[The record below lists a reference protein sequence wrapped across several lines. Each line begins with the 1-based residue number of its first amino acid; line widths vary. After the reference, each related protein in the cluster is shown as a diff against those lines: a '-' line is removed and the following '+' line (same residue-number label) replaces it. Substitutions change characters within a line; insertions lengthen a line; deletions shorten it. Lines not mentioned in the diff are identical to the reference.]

1 MGSLTRESLMS
12 LEEYARQRPAFRR
25 RVIEHKKQRTV
36 ALGPNLALL
45 FEDEL
50 TIRYQIQEMLRIERT
65 FEEAGILDELETYLP
80 LVPGGADWKA
90 TMMLEYADPEA
101 RKEWLARLKGVE
113 RKVWVRVAGQDAVFA
128 VADED
133 LERENETKT
142 SAVHFLRFPLSP
154 AMIAA
159 LGAGAHLAMG
169 VDHPE
174 YRYHLEDVPEPVR
187 RSLCE
192 DLEL

>member
-1 MGSLTRESLMS
+1 MNAITRESLLS

-25 RVIEHKKQRTV
+25 QVIEHKKRRMV
-36 ALGPNLALL
+36 GLGPHLTLT

-65 FEEAGILDELETYLP
+65 FEEAGILNELAVYLP
-80 LVPGGADWKA
+80 LVPRGAEWTA
-90 TMMLEYADPEA
+90 TMMLEYPDPEE
-101 RKEWLARLKGVE
+101 RQIWLARLKGIE
-113 RKVWVRVAGQDAVFA
+113 NRVWVRVAGHEAVFA

-133 LERENETKT
+133 LERENAAKT

-154 AMIAA
+154 AMVLAVQE
-159 LGAGAHLAMG
+159 GAGLAMG
-169 VDHPE
+169 VDHPD
-174 YRYHLEDVPEPVR
+174 YRHRLEAIPEAIR

-192 DLEL
+192 DLRS

>member
-1 MGSLTRESLMS
+1 MNGITRESLMS

-36 ALGPNLALL
+36 ALGSHLTLV

-90 TMMLEYADPEA
+90 TMMLEYPDPEA
-101 RKEWLARLKGVE
+101 RKHWLARLKGVE
-113 RKVWVRVAGQDAVFA
+113 DRMWVQVASLEAVYA
-128 VADED
+128 IADED
-133 LERENETKT
+133 MERENETKT
-142 SAVHFLRFPLSP
+142 SAVHFLRFPLSQ
-154 AMIAA
+154 AMVAA
-159 LGAGAHLAMG
+159 LRAGADLSMG

-174 YRYHLEDVPEPVR
+174 YQHRLEPVPDAVR
-187 RSLCE
+187 CSLCE
-192 DLEL
+192 DLKP

>member
-1 MGSLTRESLMS
+1 MNGITRESLMS
-12 LEEYARQRPAFRR
+12 LEEYARARPVFRR
-25 RVIEHKKQRTV
+25 RVIEHKKQRTL
-36 ALGPNLALL
+36 ALGAHLTLI

-65 FEEAGILDELETYLP
+65 FEEAGIVDELDAYLP

-90 TMMLEYADPEA
+90 TMMLEYPDPEA
-101 RKEWLARLKGVE
+101 RKHWLARLKGVE
-113 RKVWVRVAGQDAVFA
+113 DRVWVRVTGFDPVFA

-133 LERENETKT
+133 LDRENETKT
-142 SAVHFLRFPLSP
+142 SAVHFLRFPLNQ
-154 AMIAA
+154 AMAAA
-159 LGAGAHLAMG
+159 LHAGASLSMG

-174 YRYHLEDVPEPVR
+174 YNCHLEQVPEALR

-192 DLEL
+192 DLKS

>member
-1 MGSLTRESLMS
+1 VNAITRDSLMS
-12 LEEYARQRPAFRR
+12 LEEYARQRSAFRR

-36 ALGPNLALL
+36 ALGPNLTLV

-50 TIRYQIQEMLRIERT
+50 TIRYQIQEMLRIEKT
-65 FEEAGILDELETYLP
+65 FEEAGIIDELEVYLP

-90 TMMLEYADPEA
+90 TMMLEYPDPDV
-101 RKEWLARLKGVE
+101 RKHWLERLKGVE
-113 RKVWVRVAGQDAVFA
+113 DRVWVRLAGFDSVFA
-128 VADED
+128 IADED

-142 SAVHFLRFPLSP
+142 SAVHFLRFPLSQSMVA
-154 AMIAA
+154 AMQA
-159 LGAGAHLAMG
+159 GAGLAMG

-174 YRYHLEDVPEPVR
+174 YQHQMEAVAETVR

-192 DLEL
+192 DLKP

>member
-1 MGSLTRESLMS
+1 VNAITRDSLMS
-12 LEEYARQRPAFRR
+12 LEEYARQRSAFRR

-36 ALGPNLALL
+36 ALGPNLTLV

-50 TIRYQIQEMLRIERT
+50 TIRYQIQEMLRIEKT
-65 FEEAGILDELETYLP
+65 FEEAGIVDELEVYLP

-90 TMMLEYADPEA
+90 TMMLEYPDPDV
-101 RKEWLARLKGVE
+101 RKHWLERLKGVE
-113 RKVWVRVAGQDAVFA
+113 DRVWVRVAGFDAVFA
-128 VADED
+128 IADED

-142 SAVHFLRFPLSP
+142 SAVHFLRFPLSQP
-154 AMIAA
+154 MVAA
-159 LGAGAHLAMG
+159 LRGGAGLAMG

-174 YRYHLEDVPEPVR
+174 YQHQMEAVAEPVR

-192 DLEL
+192 DLEP

>member
-1 MGSLTRESLMS
+1 MAGITRDSLMS

-25 RVIEHKKQRTV
+25 HVIEHKKQRTV
-36 ALGPNLALL
+36 GLGPNLSLV

-80 LVPGGADWKA
+80 LVPSGTDWKA
-90 TMMLEYADPEA
+90 TMMLEYEDPEV
-101 RKEWLARLKGVE
+101 RKHWLARLKGVE
-113 RKVWVRVAGQDAVFA
+113 KKVWVQVAGQEAVFA
-128 VADED
+128 IADED

-142 SAVHFLRFPLSP
+142 SAVHFLRFPLSQ

-159 LGAGAHLAMG
+159 LRAGAGLAMG

-174 YRYHLEDVPEPVR
+174 YQYSLGTVPEAVL

-192 DLEL
+192 DLRP

>member
-1 MGSLTRESLMS
+1 MAGITRDSLMS

-36 ALGPNLALL
+36 GLGPNLSLV

-80 LVPGGADWKA
+80 LVPSGTDWKA
-90 TMMLEYADPEA
+90 TMMLEYEDPEV
-101 RKEWLARLKGVE
+101 RKHWLARLKGVE
-113 RKVWVRVAGQDAVFA
+113 KKVWVQVAGQEAVFA
-128 VADED
+128 IADED

-142 SAVHFLRFPLSP
+142 SAVHFLRFPLSQ

-159 LGAGAHLAMG
+159 LRAGAGLAMG

-174 YRYHLEDVPEPVR
+174 YQYSLGTVPEAVL

-192 DLEL
+192 DLRP